1 MTISIVLQFV
11 VVLAAIWMGARSSGV
26 GLGLW
31 GAVGLLVLVAAFG
44 VNPTSPPIDVMLIIL
59 AVIMAAS
66 VMDAAGGIDFLVRI
80 AERIIRANPKYVT
93 IVAPLTTWSFT
104 FVAGTGHI
112 VYPLLPV
119 IYETAHKSGIRPER
133 PMAIATIAS
142 QQAITASPVAAATAA
157 MIGLFAEKGLT
168 TWGLPEILMVCVP
181 ATLVGVLAGAIVSMF
196 VGKDLKDDPEYLA
209 LVASGKVKPSDVI
222 ANEPS
227 VKAALAK
234 VPVAFGGIV
243 DEEHLEA
250 AKAQAGLVVAAA
262 SASASARSGDVAVV
276 DAPAKAIRSAA
287 RNAMPPTGAAPPVP
301 PASQPRAPLKAS
313 AKASAYIFLAGVAL
327 VVLFGFFPS
336 LRTLPGAKSAL
347 AMPTVIE
354 IVMMSVAAIMLVV
367 TKVLVDEVPKT
378 PTLRAGVVAVIGIF
392 GLAWLGD
399 SFIAAHKDVIVP
411 AIGDWAKIAP
421 WTFAFGLFLAS
432 VLLYSQAATTRALMP
447 LGMALGIPPQFL
459 IAMFP
464 SVNGYFFIP
473 TYGSLIAAIN
483 FDQSGTTKIGK
494 YVLNH
499 SFMIPGLVATA
510 VAVMTG
516 LMIAK
521 IIF

>member
-1 MTISIVLQFV
+1 MTLSIVLQFV

-31 GAVGLLVLVAAFG
+31 GAVGLLVLIVAFG

-66 VMDAAGGIDFLVRI
+66 VMDAAGGIEFLVRV

-93 IVAPLTTWSFT
+93 LVAPLTTWTFT

-119 IYETAHKSGIRPER
+119 IYETAHQSGIRPER
-133 PMAIATIAS
+133 PMAVATIAS

-157 MIGLFAEKGLT
+157 MIGLFAEKGAAQ
-168 TWGLPEILMVCVP
+168 WGLAEILMICVP
-181 ATLVGVLAGAIVSMF
+181 ATLTGVVVAAIASVF
-196 VGKDLKDDPEYLA
+196 VGKELKDDPEYQ
-209 LVASGKVKPSDVI
+209 
-222 ANEPS
+222 
-227 VKAALAK
+227 AALKAGKIASPK
-234 VPVAFGGIV
+234 VY
-243 DEEHLEA
+243 
-250 AKAQAGLVVAAA
+250 AAA
-262 SASASARSGDVAVV
+262 RAYAAVGADVV
-276 DAPAKAIRSAA
+276 D
-287 RNAMPPTGAAPPVP
+287 TGARREERP
-301 PASQPRAPLKAS
+301 PLKPT
-313 AKASAYIFLAGVAL
+313 AKLSAYVFLAGVAL
-327 VVLFGFFPS
+327 VVLFGFFPA
-336 LRTLPGAKSAL
+336 LRTLPGAKAAL
-347 AMPTVIE
+347 AMPIVIE
-354 IVMMSVAAIMLVV
+354 IVMLSVAAVMLLV
-367 TKVLVDEVPKT
+367 TKIAVDEVPKT

-411 AIGDWAKIAP
+411 AIGDWAKVAP
-421 WTFAFGLFLAS
+421 WTFAFGLFFAS

-447 LGMALGIPPQFL
+447 LGLALGIPPQFL

-483 FDQSGTTKIGK
+483 FDLSGTTRIGK

-499 SFMIPGLVATA
+499 SFMMPGLVATS
-510 VAVMTG
+510 VAVLTG
-516 LMIAK
+516 LFLAR

>member
-1 MTISIVLQFV
+1 MTLSIVLQFV
-11 VVLAAIWMGARSSGV
+11 VVLAAIWMGARYSGV

-31 GAVGLLVLVAAFG
+31 GAVGLLVLIVAFG
-44 VNPTSPPIDVMLIIL
+44 VTPTSPPIDVMLIIL

-119 IYETAHKSGIRPER
+119 IYETAHQSGVRPER
-133 PMAIATIAS
+133 PMAVATIAS

-168 TWGLPEILMVCVP
+168 QWSLPQILMVCVP
-181 ATLVGVLAGAIVSMF
+181 ATLCGVIAAAIVSMF
-196 VGKDLKDDPEYLA
+196 LGKDLKDDPEYQARLA
-209 LVASGKVKPSDVI
+209 AGKIP
-222 ANEPS
+222 AP
-227 VKAALAK
+227 KAAGDRPPLK
-234 VPVAFGGIV
+234 P
-243 DEEHLEA
+243 A
-250 AKAQAGLVVAAA
+250 AKL
-262 SASASARSGDVAVV
+262 
-276 DAPAKAIRSAA
+276 
-287 RNAMPPTGAAPPVP
+287 
-301 PASQPRAPLKAS
+301 
-313 AKASAYIFLAGVAL
+313 SAYLFLAGVAL
-327 VVLFGFFPS
+327 VVLFGFFPA
-336 LRTLPGAKSAL
+336 LRTLPDAKGPLS
-347 AMPTVIE
+347 MPVVIE
-354 IVMMSVAAIMLVV
+354 VVMLSVAAIMLLA
-367 TKVLVDEVPKT
+367 TKVNVDEIPKT

-399 SFIAAHKDVIVP
+399 SFIAANQKVIVP
-411 AIGDWAKIAP
+411 AIEHVTQAAP
-421 WTFAFGLFLAS
+421 WTFALGLFFAS

-447 LGMALGIPPQFL
+447 LGIALGIPPQFL

-483 FDQSGTTKIGK
+483 FDLSGTTRIGK

-510 VAVMTG
+510 VAVLVG
-516 LMIAK
+516 LVLAK
-521 IIF
+521 MMF

>member
-11 VVLAAIWMGARSSGV
+11 VVLAAIWMGARYSGV

-31 GAVGLLVLVAAFG
+31 GAVGLLVLTAVFG
-44 VNPTSPPIDVMLIIL
+44 VAPTSPPVDVMLIIL

-104 FVAGTGHI
+104 FVSGTGHI

-119 IYETAHKSGIRPER
+119 IYETAHQSGIRPER
-133 PMAIATIAS
+133 PMAVATIAS

-157 MIGLFAEKGLT
+157 MIGLFAEKGIAQ
-168 TWGLPEILMVCVP
+168 WGLPEILMICVP
-181 ATLVGVLAGAIVSMF
+181 STLTGVVVAAIVSMF
-196 VGKDLKDDPEYLA
+196 VGKDLADDPEYQVRLA
-209 LVASGKVKPSDVI
+209 AGKIP
-222 ANEPS
+222 
-227 VKAALAK
+227 
-234 VPVAFGGIV
+234 
-243 DEEHLEA
+243 
-250 AKAQAGLVVAAA
+250 
-262 SASASARSGDVAVV
+262 
-276 DAPAKAIRSAA
+276 APKSMSER
-287 RNAMPPTGAAPPVP
+287 PPLGP
-301 PASQPRAPLKAS
+301 S
-313 AKASAYIFLAGVAL
+313 AKPAAFIFLAGVAL
-327 VVLFGFFPS
+327 VVIFGFFPA
-336 LRTLPGAKSAL
+336 LRQLPGAKAPL
-347 AMPTVIE
+347 AMPVVIE
-354 IVMMSVAAIMLVV
+354 IVMLSVAAIMLAV
-367 TKVLVDEVPKT
+367 TKVNVDDVPKT
-378 PTLRAGVVAVIGIF
+378 ATLKAGVVAVIGIF

-399 SFIAAHKDVIVP
+399 SFIAANKDVIVP
-411 AIGDWAKIAP
+411 AIGKLAETAP
-421 WTFAFGLFLAS
+421 WTFAFGLFFAS

-483 FDQSGTTKIGK
+483 FDLSGTTRIGK

-499 SFMIPGLVATA
+499 SFMIPGVIATA
-510 VAVMTG
+510 VSVFTG
-516 LMIAK
+516 LVLARIM
-521 IIF
+521 F

>member
-1 MTISIVLQFV
+1 MTLSIALQFA
-11 VVLAAIWMGARSSGV
+11 VVLAAIWMGARYSGI

-31 GAVGLLVLVAAFG
+31 GAVGLLVLVAGFG
-44 VNPTSPPIDVMLIIL
+44 VAPTSPPVDVMLIIL

-80 AERIIRANPKYVT
+80 AERVIRANPKYVT

-119 IYETAHKSGIRPER
+119 IYETAHQSGIRPER
-133 PMAIATIAS
+133 PMAVATIAS

-157 MIGLFAEKGLT
+157 MIGLFSEKGLT
-168 TWGLPEILMVCVP
+168 QWGLPEILMICVP
-181 ATLVGVLAGAIVSMF
+181 ATLAGVLVAAFVSMF
-196 VGKDLKDDPEYLA
+196 IGKDLKDDPEYQARLA
-209 LVASGKVKPSDVI
+209 AGKIPPPQAPGARPPLKPT
-222 ANEPS
+222 
-227 VKAALAK
+227 AK
-234 VPVAFGGIV
+234 
-243 DEEHLEA
+243 
-250 AKAQAGLVVAAA
+250 
-262 SASASARSGDVAVV
+262 
-276 DAPAKAIRSAA
+276 RSAI
-287 RNAMPPTGAAPPVP
+287 
-301 PASQPRAPLKAS
+301 L
-313 AKASAYIFLAGVAL
+313 FLCGVGL
-327 VVLFGFFPS
+327 VVLFGFFPA

-347 AMPTVIE
+347 AMPLVIE
-354 IVMMSVAAIMLVV
+354 IVMLAVAALMLLA
-367 TKVLVDEVPKT
+367 TKVPVDEVPKT
-378 PTLRAGVVAVIGIF
+378 ATLRAGVVAVIGIF

-411 AIGDWAKIAP
+411 AIGHWAEAAP
-421 WTFAFGLFLAS
+421 WTFAFGLFFAS

-447 LGMALGIPPQFL
+447 LGIALGIPPQFL

-483 FDQSGTTKIGK
+483 FDLSGTTRIGK

-499 SFMIPGLVATA
+499 SFMIPGLISTATA
-510 VAVMTG
+510 VVVGLALARVM
-516 LMIAK
+516 
-521 IIF
+521 F